1 MAKVPDLRPDEK
13 QEQMLRNHF
22 LGSNRGMYPGAVK
35 SSVPQYPIYVKG
47 VSEADLFA
55 KLNYGH
61 CNPLE
66 MDYFRCASRVGL
78 ENVHRGN
85 DCLKELEDMRECI
98 SNEKAV
104 SFLTCT
110 PKLI

>member
-1 MAKVPDLRPDEK
+1 MAEVPDLRPDEK
-13 QEQMLRNHF
+13 REQMFKNHF
-22 LGSNRGMYPGAVK
+22 MGNSRGMYPGAIK
-35 SSVPQYPIYVKG
+35 SGVPQHLIYVAGINKID
-47 VSEADLFA
+47 AFA

-85 DCLKELEDMRECI
+85 DCLRELEDMRECI
-98 SNEKAV
+98 SNAKAV
-104 SFLTCT
+104 SF
-110 PKLI
+110 